1 MSNGSSESHHVL
13 PSPYLN
19 FRPHFPSRS
28 HSPST
33 MNSDLENIP
42 PSLGLLPIRKLSSL
56 IPLRKASRYHLSD
69 PRDGSAFP
77 ALKTSTNTFQSSIPV
92 KVAERRVP
100 DDGRVVSKA
109 KKEKLSTKTKMAMA
123 PKPTATYA
131 KLPASLAV
139 HTTPRLP
146 MSPPP
151 EEELREQEVGQP
163 FLPIPL

>member
-1 MSNGSSESHHVL
+1 MVQVRVTTCC
-13 PSPYLN
+13 P
-19 FRPHFPSRS
+19 RPTLTSDHISPSRS
-28 HSPST
+28 HSPPT

-56 IPLRKASRYHLSD
+56 IPLRKASRYQLSD

-77 ALKTSTNTFQSSIPV
+77 ALKLSTNTFQSSIPV
-92 KVAERRVP
+92 KAAEKRVP
-100 DDGRVVSKA
+100 DDSRVISKA
-109 KKEKLSTKTKMAMA
+109 KKAKSSTKTKMAIG

-131 KLPASLAV
+131 KLPASLTL

-151 EEELREQEVGQP
+151 EEEIREQEVGQP
-163 FLPIPL
+163 FLPTLL